1 LTKPSVGLESVIPFL
16 LWRSGSIRA
25 INSDNSLTVL
35 ASCQIPVDERQQLAY
50 SAELGQW
57 RKRILVPDAGRLL
70 ERDRP
75 VPES

>member
-1 LTKPSVGLESVIPFL
+1 M
-16 LWRSGSIRA
+16 
-25 INSDNSLTVL
+25 L